1 MTQLFKTTILAALV
15 AIIAGCSCPAPRTEA
30 PAPAPAPVV
39 DDERE
44 HRMEEAYGSK

>member
-30 PAPAPAPVV
+30 PAPAPVV